1 MDFSSLV
8 DMAKVKKAT
17 ENSLCLM
24 GGYDLGWFNE
34 ENRTEK
40 ASELLAVASGGG
52 GYIFGS
58 SAGILGS
65 ELSVEQVTEVYQYV
79 SNWENSHVASKH

>member
-1 MDFSSLV
+1 
-8 DMAKVKKAT
+8 
-17 ENSLCLM
+17 M
-24 GGYDLGWFNE
+24 GGYDLGWFSE
-34 ENRTEK
+34 ENRLEK

-65 ELSVEQVTEVYQYV
+65 ELPVKQVTEVYQYV
-79 SNWENSHVASKH
+79 SNLGNPYGGSKHRDLLQ